1 MGPITSRRQTL
12 LALLLFTCLP
22 GCVALGAA
30 AAVPGA
36 LVDVVTDQFRG
47 EEVSF
52 ACNMRR
58 TIASTQAVLQTMQL
72 DIDVLESQQDGGYI
86 IGFSNDRLD
95 GTISLRKQTERLTT
109 MNVKVRSNTREQS
122 VERAIIDLLRQK
134 LKTLPETVRFDKAQY
149 QSLMAQPSTASARVG
164 WFRAGARLQVVEQHS
179 GKQDWLK
186 IELPSG
192 KMAYLKGT
200 VVNK

>member
-1 MGPITSRRQTL
+1 MGAIAGRRQPV
-12 LALLLFTCLP
+12 LALLLFICLP

-52 ACNMRR
+52 ACNMSR
-58 TIASTQAVLQTMQL
+58 TIASTQTVLQTMQL

-95 GTISLRKQTERLTT
+95 GIINLRQQTRRLTT
-109 MNVKVRSNTREQS
+109 MNVKVRSNTREKS
-122 VERAIIDLLRQK
+122 VERAIVELLRQK
-134 LKTLPETVRFDKAQY
+134 LKTLPETVQFDKSQY
-149 QSLMAQPSTASARVG
+149 QSLMEKPSTASARVG
-164 WFRAGARLQVVEQHS
+164 WFRAGARLQVVAQQS

-186 IELPSG
+186 VELPSG

>member
-1 MGPITSRRQTL
+1 MGSIAGRRQPV
-12 LALLLFTCLP
+12 LALLLLICLP

-30 AAVPGA
+30 AAVPGT

-52 ACNMRR
+52 ASNMRR
-58 TIASTQAVLQTMQL
+58 TIAATQAVLQTMQL
-72 DIDVLESQQDGGYI
+72 DIDVLESQQNGGYI

-95 GTISLRKQTERLTT
+95 GTINLRKQTERLTT
-109 MNVKVRSNTREQS
+109 MNVKVRSNTREKS
-122 VERAIIDLLRQK
+122 VERAIVDLLRQE
-134 LKTLPETVRFDKAQY
+134 LKTLPETVQFDKSQY
-149 QSLMAQPSTASARVG
+149 QSLMEKPSTASARVG
-164 WFRAGARLQVVEQHS
+164 WFRAGARLQVVAQQS

-186 IELPSG
+186 VELPSG